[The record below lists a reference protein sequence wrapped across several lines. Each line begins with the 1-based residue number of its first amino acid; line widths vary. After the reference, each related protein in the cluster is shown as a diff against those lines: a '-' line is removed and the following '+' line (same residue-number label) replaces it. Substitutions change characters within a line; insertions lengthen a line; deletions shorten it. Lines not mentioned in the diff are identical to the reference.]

1 MQRTIHPPNRCR
13 RECRV
18 LAPAWILQRKTGD
31 DLMSAFLTF
40 RSDFAGT
47 AKDIA
52 SGLSIMAVI
61 IGSGMLLC
69 GVFG

>member
-1 MQRTIHPPNRCR
+1 MN
-13 RECRV
+13 
-18 LAPAWILQRKTGD
+18 IL
-31 DLMSAFLTF
+31 LTA

-61 IGSGMLLC
+61 IGGGMLAC

>member
-1 MQRTIHPPNRCR
+1 MTR
-13 RECRV
+13 
-18 LAPAWILQRKTGD
+18 
-31 DLMSAFLTF
+31 FLTA

-52 SGLSIMAVI
+52 SGLSIMAFL
-61 IGSGMLLC
+61 IGGGMLAC

>member
-1 MQRTIHPPNRCR
+1 MN
-13 RECRV
+13 
-18 LAPAWILQRKTGD
+18 
-31 DLMSAFLTF
+31 AFLTA

-52 SGLSIMAVI
+52 SGLSIMAFI
-61 IGSGMLLC
+61 IGCGMMAC

>member
-1 MQRTIHPPNRCR
+1 
-13 RECRV
+13 
-18 LAPAWILQRKTGD
+18 
-31 DLMSAFLTF
+31 MSAFLTA

-52 SGLSIMAVI
+52 SGLSIMAFI
-61 IGSGMLLC
+61 IGGGMLAC